1 MLQESSESGPTSSA
15 TQHPLPGLRR
25 SLTLWHLLVYG
36 IIIIQPTAPMG
47 IYGVVSNVAGGHVV
61 TTILIAMVAML
72 FTAFSYGRMARVY
85 PSAGSA
91 YTYVGKELNPML
103 GYVVGWSMLMDYLLN
118 PIICAIWCSAAAQ
131 NILPSVPYAAWA
143 VAFVLLFTLLNLRG
157 VKASGRM
164 NAWLALGMSIVVVIF
179 LAEAIHYIALVVRP
193 MAGQWLLPFY
203 DPATFS
209 ASRVFRGTAIAVLTY
224 IGFDGIS
231 TMSEEVENPRRN
243 IMLATV
249 ITCLVIGILSAIE
262 VYAAQLVWP
271 AHTPFPDSMV
281 DTAYVFVARRVGG
294 TFLFQL
300 LNATLLIANIGSGIA
315 AQFGAAR
322 LLYGMGRAN
331 ALPRRIFGAIDGRN
345 GIPRNNVLIVGA
357 CTLLGVFLMTY
368 QSGAELLNFGAFIAF
383 MGVNAA
389 ALVHYKFRSREKV
402 FLAATIPL
410 LGFMVSAF
418 IWLNLNHK
426 AQVLGVVWIL
436 IGIAFYYIMRRA
448 GGGPEVLLQI
458 DEAQYVPAAGNAEA
472 TATLSS
478 VALSTDAGRILIV

>member
-1 MLQESSESGPTSSA
+1 MSGEYGFMSEPITKPGAASSV
-15 TQHPLPGLRR
+15 QNDQLGLRR
-25 SLTLWHLLVYG
+25 SLKLWHLIVYG

-47 IYGVVSNVAGGHVV
+47 IYGVVSNVSRGHVV

-91 YTYVGKELNPML
+91 YTYVGKELHPML
-103 GYVVGWSMLMDYLLN
+103 GYVVGWSMLLDYLLN

-131 NILPSVPYAAWA
+131 NVLPNVPFAAWA
-143 VAFVLLFTLLNLRG
+143 FSFVLFFTLMNLRG
-157 VKASGRM
+157 VKTSSRV
-164 NAWLALGMSIVVVIF
+164 NALLALGMSIVVVVF
-179 LAEAIHYIALVVRP
+179 LAEAIRYIALVIKP
-193 MAGQWLLPFY
+193 IAGQWLIPFY
-203 DPATFS
+203 DPSTFVPS
-209 ASRVFRGTAIAVLTY
+209 LVFRGTSIAVLTY

-243 IMLATV
+243 IMIATV
-249 ITCLVIGILSAIE
+249 ATCLVIGVLSATE

-281 DTAYVFVARRVGG
+281 DTAYVFVAQRVGG
-294 TFLFQL
+294 VFLFHL
-300 LNATLLIANIGSGIA
+300 LNATLLIANVGSGMA

-331 ALPRRIFGAIDGRN
+331 ALPSRVFAAIDGRT

-357 CTLLGVFLMTY
+357 ATLLGAFMMTY

-389 ALVHYKFRSREKV
+389 ALVHYKFRSKEKV
-402 FLAATIPL
+402 LLPAAMPF
-410 LGFMVSAF
+410 LGFAVSAF
-418 IWLNLNHK
+418 IWLNLNHN
-426 AQVLGVVWIL
+426 AQILGTAWIL
-436 IGIAFYYIMRRA
+436 IGIALYFIMRRA
-448 GGGPEVLLQI
+448 GAGPDRLLEI
-458 DEAQYVPAAGNAEA
+458 DEG
-472 TATLSS
+472 L
-478 VALSTDAGRILIV
+478 

>member
-1 MLQESSESGPTSSA
+1 MPQQTSESGLASA
-15 TQHPLPGLRR
+15 THDRQPGLRR
-25 SLTLWHLLVYG
+25 SLKLWHLIVYG

-91 YTYVGKELNPML
+91 YTYVGRELNPLL

-131 NILPSVPYAAWA
+131 NVLPSVPYAAWA
-143 VAFVLLFTLLNLRG
+143 VSFAILFTALNLRG
-157 VKASGRM
+157 VRASGRM
-164 NAWLALGMSIVVVIF
+164 NALLALGMSIVVVVF
-179 LAEAIHYIALVVRP
+179 LAEAMHYVALVVRP
-193 MAGQWLLPFY
+193 VAGQWLLPFY
-203 DPATFS
+203 DPATFTS
-209 ASRVFRGTAIAVLTY
+209 SRVFRGTSIAVLTY

-249 ITCLVIGILSAIE
+249 MTCLVIGILSAIE
-262 VYAAQLVWP
+262 VYVAQLVWP

-294 TFLFQL
+294 NFMFQL
-300 LNATLLIANIGSGIA
+300 LNATLLIANMGSGMA

-331 ALPRRIFGAIDGRN
+331 ALPNRVFGAVDART

-357 CTLLGVFLMTY
+357 CTLLGAFLMTY

-389 ALVHYKFRSREKV
+389 ALVHYKFRSKEKV
-402 FLAATIPL
+402 FLAATMPL
-410 LGFMVSAF
+410 LGFVVSAF
-418 IWLNLNHK
+418 IWLNLNHN
-426 AQVLGVVWIL
+426 AQLLGVTWIL
-436 IGIAFYYIMRRA
+436 IGIALYYFMRCIGASPDRLI
-448 GGGPEVLLQI
+448 EI
-458 DEAQYVPAAGNAEA
+458 DEAQ
-472 TATLSS
+472 
-478 VALSTDAGRILIV
+478 

>member
-1 MLQESSESGPTSSA
+1 MSEELGAPSFDPAARAGQS
-15 TQHPLPGLRR
+15 GLRR
-25 SLTLWHLLVYG
+25 SLKLWHLVVYG

-47 IYGVVSNVAGGHVV
+47 IYGVVSNVAGGHVI

-118 PIICAIWCSAAAQ
+118 PIICVIWCSAAAQ
-131 NILPSVPYAAWA
+131 NVLPSVPYAAWA
-143 VAFVLLFTLLNLRG
+143 IAFVVFFTLLNLRG
-157 VKASGRM
+157 VKTSGRM
-164 NAWLALGMSIVVVIF
+164 NALLALGMSIVVVIF
-179 LAEAIHYIALVVRP
+179 LAEAIHYIAVVVRP
-193 MAGQWLLPFY
+193 AAGQWLIPFY
-203 DPATFS
+203 DPSTFTT
-209 ASRVFRGTAIAVLTY
+209 SRLFRGTSIAVLTY

-243 IMLATV
+243 IMIATV
-249 ITCLVIGILSAIE
+249 ATCLVIGILSAIE
-262 VYAAQLVWP
+262 VYLAQLVWP

-294 TFLFQL
+294 IFLFHL
-300 LNATLLIANIGSGIA
+300 LNATLLIANVGSGMA

-331 ALPRRIFGAIDGRN
+331 ALPSRLFAAIDART
-345 GIPRNNVLIVGA
+345 GIPRNNVIIVGL
-357 CTLLGVFLMTY
+357 CTLAGVFMMTY
-368 QSGAELLNFGAFIAF
+368 ESGAELLNFGAFIAF

-389 ALVHYKFRSREKV
+389 ALVHYKFRSQEKV
-402 FLAATIPL
+402 FLPALMPL
-410 LGFMVSAF
+410 LGFVVSAF

-426 AQVLGVVWIL
+426 AQLLGVAWIV
-436 IGIAFYYIMRRA
+436 IGIALYYIMRRTGA
-448 GGGPEVLLQI
+448 GPDKLLEI
-458 DEAQYVPAAGNAEA
+458 DEA
-472 TATLSS
+472 L
-478 VALSTDAGRILIV
+478 